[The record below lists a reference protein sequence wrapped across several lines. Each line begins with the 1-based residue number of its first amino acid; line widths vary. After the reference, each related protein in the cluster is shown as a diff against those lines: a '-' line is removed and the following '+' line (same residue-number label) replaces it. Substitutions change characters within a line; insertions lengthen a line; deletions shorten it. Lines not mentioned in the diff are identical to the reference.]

1 MKPMKRVLVPL
12 ALIVSLTASAAAQEA
27 APTAPMPSPTPS
39 VVEPAAKP
47 KANMVDATLGLAWG
61 GPTRLTGSAT
71 LMWGQPRMLVAF
83 SPGKLIQI
91 RGGTRGGQ
99 VGIGLVFGVFED
111 SLIKPSGLAVTLK
124 AVAIRSWRDP
134 TGVTNG
140 HTYAGLESDIV
151 LLGIRGSL
159 GYARKV
165 SGTGGPDG
173 RFLWSLGLG
182 L

>member
-1 MKPMKRVLVPL
+1 
-12 ALIVSLTASAAAQEA
+12 
-27 APTAPMPSPTPS
+27 
-39 VVEPAAKP
+39 
-47 KANMVDATLGLAWG
+47 MVDATLGLAGG

-83 SPGKLIQI
+83 SPGKLIQA
-91 RGGTRGGQ
+91 RAGTRGGQ
-99 VGIGLVFGVFED
+99 IGLGLVFGVFEE

-124 AVAIRSWRDP
+124 AIAIRSWRDP

-140 HTYAGLESDIV
+140 HTYAGAETDIV

-165 SGTGGPDG
+165 SGTGGPEG
-173 RFLWSLGLG
+173 RFVWSLGLG

>member
-1 MKPMKRVLVPL
+1 MKR
-12 ALIVSLTASAAAQEA
+12 ALLITASLSLSTLSPAQDQ
-27 APTAPMPSPTPS
+27 APPPAPSPTPA
-39 VVEPAAKP
+39 VVEAKP
-47 KANMVDATLGLAWG
+47 KAKPNMVDATLGLAWG

-71 LMWGQPRMLVAF
+71 LMWGQPKMLVAF
-83 SPGKLIQI
+83 SPGKLIQV
-91 RGGTRGGQ
+91 RAGTRGGQ
-99 VGIGLVFGVFED
+99 VGLGLVFGVFED

-124 AVAIRSWRDP
+124 AIAIRSWRDP
-134 TGVTNG
+134 SGVTNG
-140 HTYAGLESDIV
+140 HTYAGGETDII

-173 RFLWSLGLG
+173 RFVWSVGLG

>member
-1 MKPMKRVLVPL
+1 MRVMKRALLATVLL
-12 ALIVSLTASAAAQEA
+12 SLSTLSPAQDQ
-27 APTAPMPSPTPS
+27 APPPAPSPTPT
-39 VVEPAAKP
+39 VVEVKP
-47 KANMVDATLGLAWG
+47 KAKPNMVDATLGLAWG

-71 LMWGQPRMLVAF
+71 LMWGQPKMLVAF
-83 SPGKLIQI
+83 SPGKLLQV
-91 RGGTRGGQ
+91 RAGTRGGQ
-99 VGIGLVFGVFED
+99 VGLGVVFGVFED

-124 AVAIRSWRDP
+124 AIAIRSWRDP
-134 TGVTNG
+134 SGATNG
-140 HTYAGLESDIV
+140 HTYAGGETDIV

-173 RFLWSLGLG
+173 RFVWSVGLG

>member
-1 MKPMKRVLVPL
+1 MKR
-12 ALIVSLTASAAAQEA
+12 ALLTTALLSLSTLSPAQDQ
-27 APTAPMPSPTPS
+27 APPPAPSPTPA
-39 VVEPAAKP
+39 VVEAKP
-47 KANMVDATLGLAWG
+47 KAKPNMVDATLGLAWG

-71 LMWGQPRMLVAF
+71 LMWGQPKMLVAF
-83 SPGKLIQI
+83 SPGKLIQV
-91 RGGTRGGQ
+91 RAGTRGGQ
-99 VGIGLVFGVFED
+99 VGLGLVFGVFED

-124 AVAIRSWRDP
+124 AIAIRSWRDP
-134 TGVTNG
+134 SGVTNG
-140 HTYAGLESDIV
+140 HTYAGGETDII

-173 RFLWSLGLG
+173 RFVWSVGLG

>member
-12 ALIVSLTASAAAQEA
+12 ALIVSLTASAAAQET

-83 SPGKLIQI
+83 SPGKLIQV

-99 VGIGLVFGVFED
+99 IGIGLVFGVFED

-124 AVAIRSWRDP
+124 AIAIRSWRDP

-140 HTYAGLESDIV
+140 HTYAGMESDIV

-173 RFLWSLGLG
+173 RFVWSLGLG